1 MAVTVDGT
9 VVEEEKVDLEIP
21 QEKVD
26 VKKADEAEP
35 ESAGG
40 CDVCLPPNGL
50 IGCGAYDY
58 KYLCLPSMP
67 WSRGGV
73 APPQFLGKD
82 ARLPLLLALVMGF
95 QHALA
100 MVAGIATSGGMLIAG
115 DTCFPWQYDSAMC
128 EAQNYLVSAAWI
140 TSGILTIIQV
150 FRAKIHGTPYYLG
163 TGLLSVMG
171 TSFTFL
177 PIAREMVVRSIAD
190 ARSEG
195 KCDGN
200 DCRGFGKKGYGQF
213 LGTAMA
219 AAWFEVLI
227 AFLPAKLRKKM
238 FPTAPASAEVA
249 PRLRAVPELRAP
261 RRS

>member
-1 MAVTVDGT
+1 MATVVESEEVKTDEEKAVKK
-9 VVEEEKVDLEIP
+9 VVEEEN
-21 QEKVD
+21 
-26 VKKADEAEP
+26 EP

-50 IGCGAYDY
+50 IGCSSYNY

-150 FRAKIHGTPYYLG
+150 FRAKILGTPYYLG

-190 ARSEG
+190 ARS
-195 KCDGN
+195 DL
-200 DCRGFGKKGYGQF
+200 RRVLMLHTFH
-213 LGTAMA
+213 LIPPGT
-219 AAWFEVLI
+219 I
-227 AFLPAKLRKKM
+227 
-238 FPTAPASAEVA
+238 T
-249 PRLRAVPELRAP
+249 
-261 RRS
+261 

>member
-1 MAVTVDGT
+1 
-9 VVEEEKVDLEIP
+9 
-21 QEKVD
+21 
-26 VKKADEAEP
+26 
-35 ESAGG
+35 
-40 CDVCLPPNGL
+40 
-50 IGCGAYDY
+50 
-58 KYLCLPSMP
+58 
-67 WSRGGV
+67 
-73 APPQFLGKD
+73 
-82 ARLPLLLALVMGF
+82 
-95 QHALA
+95 
-100 MVAGIATSGGMLIAG
+100 MLIAG
-115 DTCFPWQYDSAMC
+115 DACFKWQQDSEMC
-128 EAQNYLVSAAWI
+128 ESREYLVSAAWI

-150 FRAKIHGTPYYLG
+150 FRAKIIGTGYYLG
-163 TGLLSVMG
+163 TGLISVMG